1 MEAMRSVAMRS
12 AVILAGGAGSR
23 LGTEKSFLKFG
34 GRPLICWTV
43 EKLQRAADEVIVVAR
58 NANQAAIL
66 RTVIQA
72 QDVVFTCD
80 SVSGFGPVAGLES
93 GMRCA
98 KGSLVFA
105 TGCDL
110 PFLNVLVI
118 EKLFELAKVE
128 GYDAAVPVRQNGMME
143 PLHAVY
149 DREKMLRACENA
161 IKRGERRIQAPL
173 RELRVNRIPVDLF
186 RSIDPQLLTFFNIN
200 TPEDLEE
207 ARSLW
212 KAAGS
217 CSLQPG
223 VR

>member
-1 MEAMRSVAMRS
+1 MRS

-34 GRPLICWTV
+34 GRPLICRTV

-66 RTVIQA
+66 RTLV

-118 EKLFELAKVE
+118 EKLFELAE

-149 DREKMLRACENA
+149 DREKMMLACENA
-161 IKRGERRIQAPL
+161 LERGERRIQAPL
-173 RELRVNRIPVDLF
+173 RELRVNRISVDLF
-186 RSIDPQLLTFFNIN
+186 RPIDPQLLTFFNIN

-207 ARSLW
+207 ARRLW
-212 KAAGS
+212 VTVA
-217 CSLQPG
+217 
-223 VR
+223 